1 MSKGDRCNEVNPMC
15 STNPWDKARPPGINI
30 TQGKKKQMKR
40 ICLPAFI
47 EIMIIFLTESFYS
60 ERADRGYW

>member
-1 MSKGDRCNEVNPMC
+1 
-15 STNPWDKARPPGINI
+15 
-30 TQGKKKQMKR
+30 MKR